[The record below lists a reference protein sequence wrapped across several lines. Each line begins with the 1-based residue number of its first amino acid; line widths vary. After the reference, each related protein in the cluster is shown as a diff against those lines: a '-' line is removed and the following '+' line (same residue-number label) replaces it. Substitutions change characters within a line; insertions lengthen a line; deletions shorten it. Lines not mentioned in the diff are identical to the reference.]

1 MSIREI
7 PYASREEWLELRK
20 GYIGGSEAG
29 AVVGLD
35 SYKSPYSVWAE
46 KTGRAPGFEGNI
58 ITRVGSYLE
67 DLVATLFCEETGK
80 QVRRKNRMMVNDK
93 YPWACADVDRMV
105 VGEEAILECKTTNS
119 FPVMKDLRTGSFPD
133 RWYCQ
138 MMHYLAVTG
147 KKKAYLAV
155 LVASRDFYWFEL
167 ERDEAEVEALMTSEQ
182 DFWWCVDT
190 DTPPD
195 TDGSE
200 ATAETL
206 ATIYADEVAGSMA
219 SLFGRESLL
228 AERSQLKS
236 QQKALDE
243 RVKEIENRIKAD
255 MGEAEKAACG
265 RFSVSWKSQ
274 SRRSFQE
281 KDFRKDYPD
290 IDLDQYYKTSTSRVF
305 KVTEKEAV

>member
-1 MSIREI
+1 M
-7 PYASREEWLELRK
+7 A
-20 GYIGGSEAG
+20 
-29 AVVGLD
+29 
-35 SYKSPYSVWAE
+35 
-46 KTGRAPGFEGNI
+46 
-58 ITRVGSYLE
+58 
-67 DLVATLFCEETGK
+67 
-80 QVRRKNRMMVNDK
+80 
-93 YPWACADVDRMV
+93 
-105 VGEEAILECKTTNS
+105 
-119 FPVMKDLRTGSFPD
+119 
-133 RWYCQ
+133 
-138 MMHYLAVTG
+138 
-147 KKKAYLAV
+147 
-155 LVASRDFYWFEL
+155 
-167 ERDEAEVEALMTSEQ
+167 SEQ

-200 ATAETL
+200 ATTEAL
-206 ATIYADEVAGSMA
+206 ATIYADEVSGSMA

-281 KDFRKDYPD
+281 REFQKDHPD
-290 IDLDQYYKTSTSRVF
+290 IDLRPYFKTSTSRVF

>member
-7 PYASREEWLELRK
+7 PYSSREEWLELRK

-167 ERDEAEVEALMTSEQ
+167 ERGEAEVEALMASEQ

-200 ATAETL
+200 ATTEAL
-206 ATIYADEVAGSMA
+206 ATIYADEVSGSMA

-281 KDFRKDYPD
+281 REFQKDHPD
-290 IDLDQYYKTSTSRVF
+290 IDLRPYFKTSTSRVF

>member
-1 MSIREI
+1 MSIKEI
-7 PYASREEWLELRK
+7 SYASREEWLELRK

-29 AVVGLD
+29 AVMGLD
-35 SYKSPYSVWAE
+35 QYKSPYSVWAE

-80 QVRRKNRMMVNDK
+80 QVRRKNRMIVNSD
-93 YPWACADVDRMV
+93 YPWACADVDRMI
-105 VGEEAILECKTTNS
+105 VGEDAILECKTTNS
-119 FPVMKDLRTGSFPD
+119 FPIMKDLKGGSFPD

-167 ERDEAEVEALMTSEQ
+167 DRDEAEVAALMNAEQ

-200 ATAETL
+200 ATTEAL
-206 ATIYADEVAGSMA
+206 QTIYADGIDGSVA
-219 SLFGRESLL
+219 SLFGREMLL
-228 AERSQLKS
+228 TERSQLKA

-243 RVKEIENRIKAD
+243 RVKEIENAIKSD
-255 MGEAEKAACG
+255 MAHAEKATCG

-281 KDFRKDYPD
+281 KDFKKDHPD
-290 IDLDQYYKTSTSRVF
+290 IDLTPYFKVSSSRVF

>member
-7 PYASREEWLELRK
+7 SYSSREEWLELRK

-35 SYKSPYSVWAE
+35 SYNSPYTVWGE
-46 KTGRAPGFEGNI
+46 KTGRLPGFEGNV
-58 ITRVGSYLE
+58 ITRVGAYLE
-67 DLVATLFCEETGK
+67 DLVATMFCEETGK
-80 QVRRKNRMMVNDK
+80 QVRRKNRMMVNSK
-93 YPWACADVDRMV
+93 YPWACADVDRMI
-105 VGEEAILECKTTNS
+105 VGEDAILECKTTNS
-119 FPVMKDLRTGSFPD
+119 FPVMKDLRNGSFPD

-138 MMHYLAVTG
+138 CMHYLAVTG

-167 ERDEAEVEALMTSEQ
+167 ERDEAEIEALMNSEQ
-182 DFWWCVDT
+182 DFWWCVET

-200 ATAETL
+200 ATTEAL
-206 ATIYADEVAGSMA
+206 ATIYADGFGEDTA
-219 SLFGRESLL
+219 SLFGRENLL
-228 AERSQLKS
+228 AERSQLKA

-255 MGEAEKAACG
+255 MGHAEKAACG
-265 RFSVSWKSQ
+265 RFSVSWKNQ

-281 KDFRKDYPD
+281 KDFRKDHPD
-290 IDLDQYYKTSTSRVF
+290 IDLTPYYKVSNSRVF
-305 KVTEKEAV
+305 KVSEKEAV

>member
-7 PYASREEWLELRK
+7 PYSSREEWLELRK

-167 ERDEAEVEALMTSEQ
+167 ERD
-182 DFWWCVDT
+182 
-190 DTPPD
+190 
-195 TDGSE
+195 
-200 ATAETL
+200 
-206 ATIYADEVAGSMA
+206 
-219 SLFGRESLL
+219 
-228 AERSQLKS
+228 
-236 QQKALDE
+236 
-243 RVKEIENRIKAD
+243 
-255 MGEAEKAACG
+255 
-265 RFSVSWKSQ
+265 
-274 SRRSFQE
+274 
-281 KDFRKDYPD
+281 
-290 IDLDQYYKTSTSRVF
+290 
-305 KVTEKEAV
+305 

>member
-200 ATAETL
+200 ATTEAL
-206 ATIYADEVAGSMA
+206 ATIYADEVSGSMA

-281 KDFRKDYPD
+281 REFQKDHPD
-290 IDLDQYYKTSTSRVF
+290 IDLRPYFKTSTSRVF